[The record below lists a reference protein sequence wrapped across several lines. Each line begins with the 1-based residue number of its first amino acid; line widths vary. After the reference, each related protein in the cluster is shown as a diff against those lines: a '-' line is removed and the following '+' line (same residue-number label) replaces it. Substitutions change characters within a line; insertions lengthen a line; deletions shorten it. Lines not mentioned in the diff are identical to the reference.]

1 MWGRGLSRGRRRVNC
16 AMFLHILFPRFVRR
30 LCWAGALAAGLFAD
44 RLQAAG
50 APSTSFARDTGGV
63 AVWGGSP
70 SDPSSFTFAGSAY
83 KGTNQFSNQTVRLI
97 VHPTLND
104 QRVRIRLSNE
114 LGTAPVTIGSAHI
127 AISDAAGVIVP
138 GTDRVLT
145 FNGGSPS
152 ATLPIGAPLVSDSAT
167 LDISASS
174 NLAIS
179 LYLPGAVALTT
190 AVTNT
195 QQQNYVSPPDSGD
208 LAGSVSLPLDPAQ
221 PSFTQWPL
229 LTAVE
234 VHNANAK
241 AFVTLGSSIA
251 LGVLSTVDANAR
263 WTDYLARRLHHHG
276 LAVSVVN
283 ASIPANA
290 LVGVFNG
297 PNALARLERDVF
309 SVSGVG
315 YVFINDILGVE
326 SQVVGQQPQGII
338 DGLRQ
343 LVTRAHAHHI
353 KVYAG
358 TIIPLGGASGDT
370 ENFEANRAAVN
381 AFIRSG
387 ARLDGYVDFDLAV
400 RDPANPS
407 VILAAYDGG
416 DHHHPNDAG
425 NAALSKAF
433 DLALFQ

>member
-1 MWGRGLSRGRRRVNC
+1 MNLPIRLPRAVWRFCWIGLLISASGRLPAAEISP
-16 AMFLHILFPRFVRR
+16 APATFP
-30 LCWAGALAAGLFAD
+30 
-44 RLQAAG
+44 
-50 APSTSFARDTGGV
+50 RDTGWV

-83 KGTNQFSNQTVRLI
+83 KGTNQFTNQTLRLI

-114 LGTAPVTIGSAHI
+114 LGKTPVTIGAAHI
-127 AISDAAGVIVP
+127 AVCDAAGVTVP

-152 ATLPIGAPLVSDSAT
+152 VTLPIGAPMVSDST
-167 LDISASS
+167 PLDVSTSS

-179 LYLPGAVALTT
+179 LYLPGSAVLTT

-195 QQQNYVSPPDSGD
+195 QQKSYVSPPDSGD
-208 LAGSVSLPLDPAQ
+208 LTGSTYLPLDPAQ

-234 VHNANAK
+234 VHNGNAR
-241 AFVTLGSSIA
+241 AFVALGSSIT

-263 WTDYLARRLHHHG
+263 WTDFLAKRLRNHG
-276 LAVSVVN
+276 VVVSVVN

-309 SVSGVG
+309 SVSGVA

-326 SQVVGQQPQGII
+326 SQVAGRQPEEII
-338 DGLRQ
+338 GGLRQ
-343 LVTRAHAHHI
+343 LIARAHTRHV

-358 TIIPLGGASGDT
+358 TIIPLGGAGGYT
-370 ENFEANRAAVN
+370 ANFEANRAAVN
-381 AFIRSG
+381 AFIRTG
-387 ARLDGYVDFDLAV
+387 GELDGYVDFDLAV

-407 VILAAYDGG
+407 VIFSTYDGG
-416 DHHHPNDAG
+416 DRHHPNDQG
-425 NAALSKAF
+425 NTALSKAF
-433 DLALFQ
+433 DLTLFQ